1 VLLDGRAHRRQLA
14 NTTERSACGLINYFN
29 HFRYADF
36 VASVVHAEI
45 FIDRDDGLP
54 AVSMNKARCHIVMV
68 SGWMHQMVKV
78 STLVMGKSILFV

>member
-1 VLLDGRAHRRQLA
+1 
-14 NTTERSACGLINYFN
+14 
-29 HFRYADF
+29 

-45 FIDRDDGLP
+45 FIARDDGVP
-54 AVSMNKARCHIVMV
+54 AVSMNNARCHIVMV